1 MARPGMLTRGGA
13 NRRIKTPGGHLKVHR
28 RKYYKAGGICAISGN
43 DLQLPKKSR
52 SRLSRNTSKSS
63 KRPNRPYG
71 GMVSATAL
79 RREITRE
86 VRE

>member
-1 MARPGMLTRGGA
+1 MPRPGMLTRGRA
-13 NRRIKTPGGHLKVHR
+13 NRRIKTPGGRIKVHR
-28 RKYYKAGGICAISGN
+28 RKYYKAGGICSISGK
-43 DLQLPKKSR
+43 DLQLPQKSKAQQ
-52 SRLSRNTSKSS
+52 SRNTSKSS

-71 GMVSATAL
+71 GMVSSKAL